1 MKLFTNKVIKLM
13 AVLTVISLGFS
24 SCQKEEEVFP
34 LPTVTSSGAL
44 AGIAGASVSVSA
56 TISAPAGLKSITV
69 LKNGAAFETKVLA
82 GEKSYTYTSTY
93 VIESLAAGSVVNFT
107 IQATDNKNQIS
118 ALVPVVVTVTA
129 TPPKQIVTVSGVIE
143 GNVTW
148 TANKIYKLS
157 GFVRVGEEA
166 TFGTIGKVGNLTIE
180 PGTVIIGERATKG
193 ALIVQR
199 GSKINAIGTAAAPI
213 VFTSERDPGTREP
226 GDWGGLV
233 ICGKAPN
240 NLPDV
245 QASRELEG
253 GYGAFHG
260 GTDAADNSGTLKY
273 VRLEFAGIP
282 INPNQEVN
290 SLTMGSVG
298 SGTTIDYVQASFGLD
313 DSFEWFGG
321 TVNCKHLIAYK
332 GLDDDFDTDNGF
344 SGYVQYGV
352 GIRGAAIADQS
363 GSNGFECDNDAAG
376 SSNTPYTSAIFA
388 NMSIIGAKGSSSI
401 AIDPLF
407 QNGAQLRRSNKQKI
421 YNTVITGYPYGI
433 YIDSQLGAA
442 NDNAKTHAAAGDI
455 DLGNVV
461 LAGVD
466 GWGTNGWGLNW
477 TVNVKPMGVPVPGF
491 EKMTTLN
498 TGKSDATTPAFTIGT
513 AVPEDWFKSLTGNK
527 ILATNA
533 NMGLSTTLWSAGRP
547 TFTLTTGTSESLIG
561 ANLKSGLPAFF
572 EATDYVGAFKSTD
585 WTAGWSEFA
594 PQAVV
599 YLK

>member
-1 MKLFTNKVIKLM
+1 MKLFTNKVIKLI
-13 AVLTVISLGFS
+13 AVLTVVSLAFS

-44 AGIAGASVSVSA
+44 SGIAGASVTVSA
-56 TISAPAGLKSITV
+56 TVSAPAGLKSITV

-93 VIESLAAGSVVNFT
+93 TIESLTAGSVVNFT
-107 IQATDNKNQIS
+107 VQATDNKNQIS

-129 TPPKQIVTVSGVIE
+129 TPPKQIVTISGIIE

-148 TANKIYKLS
+148 TANKIYRLS

-166 TFGTIGKVGNLTIE
+166 TYGTVTKVGNLTIE
-180 PGTVIIGERATKG
+180 PGTVIVGERATKG

-199 GSKINAIGTAAAPI
+199 GSKINAIGTAALPI
-213 VFTSERDPGTREP
+213 VFTSERDPGTREA

-233 ICGKAPN
+233 LCGKAPN
-240 NLPDV
+240 NLPDDATNR
-245 QASRELEG
+245 QLEG

-260 GTDAADNSGTLKY
+260 GTDATDNSGTLKY
-273 VRLEFAGIP
+273 VRLEYAGIP

-290 SLTMGSVG
+290 SLTLGSVG
-298 SGTTIDYVQASFGLD
+298 SGTTIDYVMASFGLD

-352 GIRGAAIADQS
+352 GIRGVAIADQS
-363 GSNGFECDNDAAG
+363 GSNGFECDNDANG
-376 SSNTPYTSAIFA
+376 SSNTPFTSAIFA
-388 NMSIIGAKGSSSI
+388 NMSIIGAKGASSTS
-401 AIDPLF
+401 IDPLF
-407 QNGAQLRRSNKQKI
+407 QHGAHLRRNNKQKI
-421 YNTVITGYPYGI
+421 YNTVITGYPYGV
-433 YIDSQLGAA
+433 YIDSQKGIGS
-442 NDNAKTHAAAGDI
+442 NAKTNAAAGDI

-466 GWGTNGWGLNW
+466 GWGTNGFGLAW
-477 TVNVKPMGVPVPGF
+477 SVNVKPMGVPVNGF
-491 EKMTTLN
+491 ENMTSLN
-498 TGKSDATTPAFTIGT
+498 TGKSDGLTAFTIGT

-527 ILATNA
+527 ILATQA
-533 NMGLSTTLWSAGRP
+533 NMGLSSTLWSSGRP

-585 WTAGWSEFA
+585 WTAGWAEFA

>member
-1 MKLFTNKVIKLM
+1 MKLFTNKLIKLM
-13 AVLTVISLGFS
+13 AVLSVVSLAFS
-24 SCQKEEEVFP
+24 SCQKEDEVFP

-44 AGIAGASVSVSA
+44 SGISGASVTVSA
-56 TISAPAGLKSITV
+56 TVSAPAGLKSITV

-82 GEKSYTYTSTY
+82 GEKAYTYTSTY
-93 VIESLAAGSVVNFT
+93 VIEALTAGSVVNFT

-129 TPPKQIVTVSGVIE
+129 TPPKQIVLVSGIIE

-166 TFGTIGKVGNLTIE
+166 TYGTIGKVGNLTIE
-180 PGTVIIGERATKG
+180 PGTVIVGERATKG

-213 VFTSERDPGTREP
+213 VFTSERDPGTREA

-240 NLPDV
+240 NLPDDATNR
-245 QASRELEG
+245 QLEG
-253 GYGAFHG
+253 GYGAYHG

-273 VRLEFAGIP
+273 VRLEYAGIP

-363 GSNGFECDNDAAG
+363 GSNGFECDNDANG
-376 SSNTPYTSAIFA
+376 SSNTPFTSAIFA
-388 NMSIIGAKGSSSI
+388 NMSIIGAKGASSTS
-401 AIDPLF
+401 IDPLF
-407 QNGAQLRRSNKQKI
+407 QHGAQLRRNNKQKI
-421 YNTVITGYPYGI
+421 YNTVITGYPYGV
-433 YIDSQLGAA
+433 YIDSQKGVGS
-442 NDNAKTHAAAGDI
+442 NAKTNAANGDI

-477 TVNVKPMGVPVPGF
+477 SVAVKPMGVPVPGF
-491 EKMTTLN
+491 ENMTSLN
-498 TGKSDATTPAFTIGT
+498 TGLSTGLTAFTIGT
-513 AVPEDWFKSLTGNK
+513 AVPEDWFKALTGNK
-527 ILATNA
+527 LVATQA
-533 NMGLSTTLWSAGRP
+533 NLGLSSTLWSAGRP
-547 TFTLTTGTSESLIG
+547 TFTLTAGTSESLIG

-585 WTAGWSEFA
+585 WTAGWAEFA

-599 YLK
+599 YIK